1 MHGLD
6 AVEIARQA
14 GVDLATIP
22 APTDRIEADKLDAI
36 LRLAIPLIRDP
47 AFGLQAARCWH
58 PSNLGVL
65 GHAWL
70 SSSTLR
76 TGLKRLSRYY
86 RLVGERTITEIEESR
101 QGVKVRFWA
110 RRGNPAAVAV
120 AAVLVD
126 VAMALLLDMCR
137 MNAGAAL
144 RPMAAS
150 LRRGRPENVDAYER
164 FFGCPVRFS
173 AEENAFVLSA
183 KDADRSL
190 PSSNK
195 QLAAVFDRML
205 TEELA
210 RLDKSDVIAR
220 CRATVLEDLPSGEAS
235 AKDSCEAAPHEPAH
249 AAAEARR
256 GADDLRPARR
266 RHAQRPR
273 SPLHRGPAP
282 VDHRHHLLARLL
294 AAERVHPRIP
304 ALDGAGAVRVPGE
317 AGRVAT
323 GPERKV
329 TPRVQALARKV
340 KPASATPAIVLRC
353 RGAGERPGTHNDNTR
368 GSPVNYRMFRLRG
381 SDPVDALEAH
391 VLARAYH
398 AAWRALNSCAP
409 VDRLV
414 IESLDLVIE
423 FEPSERTPGSRG
435 PTI

>member
-1 MHGLD
+1 MGQIFRRLFEMHSLD
-6 AVEIARQA
+6 AVELARQA
-14 GVDLATIP
+14 GVDLAKIP

-76 TGLKRLSRYY
+76 TGLERLSRYS
-86 RLVGERTITEIEESR
+86 RLVGERALTEIEESG

-110 RRGNPAAVAV
+110 KRGNPAVVAV

-144 RPMAAS
+144 RPVAAS
-150 LRRGRPENVDAYER
+150 LRRGRPENVDAYAR
-164 FFGCPVRFS
+164 FFGCPVRFG

-210 RLDKSDVIAR
+210 RLDKSNVIAR
-220 CRATVLEDLPSGEAS
+220 CRAAVLEDLPSGEAS
-235 AKDSCEAAPHEPAH
+235 AEETAKQLHMSPRTLQRKL
-249 AAAEARR
+249 AEAQTTYVQLVDDTRKDLALRYLEDPRRSITDITFSLGFSQPSAFTRAFRRWTGLAPSEYRAKR
-256 GADDLRPARR
+256 GA
-266 RHAQRPR
+266 
-273 SPLHRGPAP
+273 
-282 VDHRHHLLARLL
+282 
-294 AAERVHPRIP
+294 
-304 ALDGAGAVRVPGE
+304 
-317 AGRVAT
+317 
-323 GPERKV
+323 
-329 TPRVQALARKV
+329 
-340 KPASATPAIVLRC
+340 
-353 RGAGERPGTHNDNTR
+353 
-368 GSPVNYRMFRLRG
+368 
-381 SDPVDALEAH
+381 
-391 VLARAYH
+391 
-398 AAWRALNSCAP
+398 
-409 VDRLV
+409 
-414 IESLDLVIE
+414 
-423 FEPSERTPGSRG
+423 
-435 PTI
+435 

>member
-1 MHGLD
+1 MGQIFRRLFEMHGLD
-6 AVEIARQA
+6 AVGIARQA
-14 GVDLATIP
+14 GADLATVP
-22 APTDRIEADKLDAI
+22 GPTDRIEADKLDAI

-76 TGLKRLSRYY
+76 TGLMRMSRYS
-86 RLVGERTITEIEESR
+86 RLVGERAITEIEESR

-110 RRGNPAAVAV
+110 KRGNPAVVAV

-144 RPMAAS
+144 RPVAAS
-150 LRRGRPENVDAYER
+150 LRRGRPEDVDAYER
-164 FFGCPVRFS
+164 FFGCPIRFS

-220 CRATVLEDLPSGEAS
+220 CRATVLENLPAGEGS
-235 AKDSCEAAPHEPAH
+235 AKEAARQLHMSPRTLQRKL
-249 AAAEARR
+249 AEAQTTYVQLVDDTRKDLALRYIEDPRRSITDITFSLGFSQPSAFTRAFRRWTGLAPSEYRAKR
-256 GADDLRPARR
+256 GA
-266 RHAQRPR
+266 
-273 SPLHRGPAP
+273 
-282 VDHRHHLLARLL
+282 
-294 AAERVHPRIP
+294 
-304 ALDGAGAVRVPGE
+304 
-317 AGRVAT
+317 
-323 GPERKV
+323 
-329 TPRVQALARKV
+329 
-340 KPASATPAIVLRC
+340 
-353 RGAGERPGTHNDNTR
+353 
-368 GSPVNYRMFRLRG
+368 
-381 SDPVDALEAH
+381 
-391 VLARAYH
+391 
-398 AAWRALNSCAP
+398 
-409 VDRLV
+409 
-414 IESLDLVIE
+414 
-423 FEPSERTPGSRG
+423 
-435 PTI
+435 